1 MELSQ
6 DLDHRPIIFIRFN
19 PDSYLDEN
27 EIEIKSCWSYNS
39 LGVMRVSKKKEKE
52 WNHRINILLDQ
63 IKYWMDNDCL
73 RMVTIVELFY

>member
-1 MELSQ
+1 MNLSQ
-6 DLDHRPIIFIRFN
+6 KNIFIANLLIR
-19 PDSYLDEN
+19 LK
-27 EIEIKSCWSYNS
+27 KSCWSYNS

-73 RMVTIVELFY
+73 RIVTIVELFY